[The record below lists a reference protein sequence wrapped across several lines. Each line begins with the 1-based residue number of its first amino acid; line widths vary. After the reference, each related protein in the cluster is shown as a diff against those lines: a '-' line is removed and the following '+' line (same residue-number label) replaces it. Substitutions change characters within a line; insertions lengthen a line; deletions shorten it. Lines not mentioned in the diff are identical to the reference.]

1 MAKKSDANVPIGEQL
16 RRRRMGVLGRGLRE
30 VAKLLGVTPA
40 HMTDLEKGRRTPSDE
55 LLMRICRV
63 YDIPE
68 AELRAGWSR
77 AASIVSEV
85 ATQDAVT
92 AEKVPEFLR
101 SARKLSPGQWDRM
114 IREARRLS
122 EQKEK

>member
-1 MAKKSDANVPIGEQL
+1 MAKKSDANLPIGERL
-16 RRRRMGVLGRGLRE
+16 RRRRMEVLGRGLRE

-55 LLMRICRV
+55 LLMRISRV

-77 AASIVSEV
+77 AAAIVGEV
-85 ATQDAVT
+85 ATQDPMT

-101 SARKLSPGQWDRM
+101 TARKLSANQWDRL
-114 IREARRLS
+114 IGEARRLS